1 MKRNYKIATILSVAF
16 IMVSTLFIL
25 NQKATNHN
33 ELIEKVSMVDSE
45 YEIEKK
51 FKVNGYTLDNPN
63 IILNPYGNSPLTA
76 LVLFETEQELDVKVT
91 ITGKDKLT
99 TYILFL
105 KPKSTIYQFMVYM
118 QILTTRLS
126 LSVVIIKKKFTFKQK
141 NFQKI

>member
-1 MKRNYKIATILSVAF
+1 MSGGIIMKRNYKIATILSVAF

-33 ELIEKVSMVDSE
+33 ELTEKVSMVDSE

-76 LVLFETEQELDVKVT
+76 LVLFD
-91 ITGKDKLT
+91 
-99 TYILFL
+99 ILFFN
-105 KPKSTIYQFMVYM
+105 S
-118 QILTTRLS
+118 S
-126 LSVVIIKKKFTFKQK
+126 KF
-141 NFQKI
+141 N